1 MEDSKLIELCYEI
14 IPNENKKI
22 SVEKWNSIF
31 PRLMSLEN
39 VHTLSAMPKGDNI
52 ELIIGY
58 KYSKDSF
65 AQTIKMI
72 ENKLEDSE
80 YQICFTQANYVH
92 E

>member
-1 MEDSKLIELCYEI
+1 MEESRLIELCYEI

-31 PRLMSLEN
+31 PKLMSLEN
-39 VHTLSAMPKGDNI
+39 VHTLSAMPKEDNI
-52 ELIIGY
+52 NLVIGY

-65 AQTIKMI
+65 AQTIKRI

-80 YQICFTQANYVH
+80 YQVYFIQANYIKG
-92 E
+92 